1 MYVKLIELEGTMTFL
16 ELAKARYS
24 VRKFKKDTIE
34 DAKLE
39 AILEAGRVAPT
50 ACNNQPQKIY
60 VVKSEE
66 GRAKL
71 AEVCRYTF
79 DAPVILVIGYDR
91 ERDWKNRRMPGYG
104 SGETDAAIVCTHM
117 MFAAWEQGIGSCWV
131 GAFAAD
137 AVEEALSLPENIRI
151 TAMLPIGYAA
161 DDAEPAALHSM
172 YRELEDTIT
181 IL

>member
-1 MYVKLIELEGTMTFL
+1 MKGSWKAMKFL

-24 VRKFKKDTIE
+24 VRKFKNDTIE

-66 GRAKL
+66 NRKKL
-71 AEVCRYTF
+71 AEVCRFTF
-79 DAPVILVIGYDR
+79 DAPVILVIAYDK
-91 ERDWKNRRMPGYG
+91 ERDWKNRRMPGYS

-117 MFAAWEQGIGSCWV
+117 MLEAWEQGIGSCWV
-131 GAFAAD
+131 GAFASD
-137 AVEEALSLPENIRI
+137 AVEEALSLPENIRV
-151 TAMLPIGYAA
+151 TALLPIGYAA
-161 DDAEPAALHSM
+161 DDAEPAWLHNT
-172 YRELEDTIT
+172 YRDWNDTIT
-181 IL
+181 VL

>member
-1 MYVKLIELEGTMTFL
+1 MTFL

-24 VRKFKKDTIE
+24 VRKFKNDTIE

-66 GRAKL
+66 NRKKL
-71 AEVCRYTF
+71 AEVCRFTF
-79 DAPVILVIGYDR
+79 DAPVILMIAYDK
-91 ERDWKNRRMPGYG
+91 ERDWKNRRMPGYS

-117 MFAAWEQGIGSCWV
+117 ILEAWEQGIGSCWV
-131 GAFAAD
+131 GAFASD
-137 AVEEALSLPENIRI
+137 AVEEALSLPENIRV
-151 TAMLPIGYAA
+151 TALLPIGYAA
-161 DDAEPAALHSM
+161 DDAEPAWLHNT
-172 YRELEDTIT
+172 YRDWNDTIT
-181 IL
+181 VL